1 MRQERSFRGSD
12 ESSAFDWQRPA
23 RDLEV
28 PLDVARALYLRAIRI
43 SDDPRRAEL
52 LYLRWLRDVA
62 GARPSV
68 SPPPA
73 PGRRTRVEHEAQR
86 ARRPW
91 PQDAAAAGLGK
102 WTRSLLETE
111 VDEAAPSADEVHRA
125 IAALAAGEARTT
137 ARVDAPAAAGSPR
150 AGFSDTASQADA
162 LRNHLVVLAGRGG
175 GGADALT
182 AADPATATAALR
194 GLRAQ
199 GAPVLRLVTQAAGGE
214 VARLFGRS
222 SPGEAL
228 PAELAVRLS
237 PHVGAGAAG
246 AARLHTDDNAALV
259 AEAHHARAL
268 TVGADI
274 FFGRG
279 EYQPGTERGD
289 ELLAHEL
296 THVAQGQRGELT
308 RAAAKGIT
316 GGTNLDPSEAEAD
329 LRAKLAVIDL
339 HAPAGQPP
347 PLASPSGQPTSDG
360 DRQAKLAAQ
369 QQRLTLANQPD
380 APVGDTQ
387 APSASAAQ
395 APVPHPP
402 PAMKPAPQLAS
413 TGNAYV
419 DTFNAPPSKQAME
432 LWGKAGTQATTQ
444 AAADQAKFDAALP
457 PMPVQLDGGE
467 PKGGQGGGPA
477 GKPASKPPAAGAPPP
492 GAQPTP
498 TPPTPPVTAG
508 ATAAQSF
515 KPSADKAQMKADGQ
529 KVLDNLP
536 TTAPDVKTDPGPAPV
551 TDLAGQADPVR
562 TIGDHQHAMTD
573 SAKALDG
580 AKQKVISGPGAAQVQ
595 PVKLDEKL
603 NVPKEQASGAMP
615 QLPTVDGMA
624 KMKKWNLPSNALAA
638 FDTVAKPKMDASLAQ
653 GKAKMTEAD
662 AKRDADRTKAV
673 ADAQDKVKAAH
684 ADADKQQ
691 QSKVADTRTQIT
703 NHQAD
708 TLAKHEAEIKKLDT
722 QSSAKKQGTI
732 GKINDRI
739 SADQAK
745 VQGDYQDAQKKA
757 EDQKKQGEAD
767 AQKKKEEA
775 EKKKKDESFW
785 DQVGDAISD
794 GIKAIADEIDK
805 ALEAIGKAIGQIL
818 DAVKDAACK
827 VIDAARDFVCQAL
840 TEFGDWLKSA
850 VDALIGSMF
859 PELAAALDHLIDSAV
874 NAAKAAVNAIA
885 DGLKKAVTALCD
897 GLKGALDGILAAF
910 RAAVQAAATFAQALV
925 TGDWALVGRMI
936 LEGILKL
943 LGIDPAAFYALIGK
957 AEDSIEKI
965 VENPG
970 AFVGHLIDAVKLGF
984 KQFGA
989 NFWTHLKDGLVQ
1001 WLFGTFAQ
1009 AGITMPASFDIAGI
1023 FDLVCQV
1030 LGLTWPRLRGK
1041 IVNIIGEKNTER
1053 LEFVAKYVQALVTG
1067 GFSGL
1072 WQQIQQDM
1080 SGLWDM
1086 IVGGVKDWIIQTVVQ
1101 QAIIKIATMWN
1112 PAGAIIQL
1120 IETAW
1125 NVYQWVREN
1134 AQRIFGLVQA
1144 VVDSI
1149 SNIVAG
1155 NIGGAANF
1163 IEASLAKLVPVAIS
1177 LFADLIGLGGI
1188 ADKIRG
1194 IIEKVQSKVDQAIDK
1209 LIARVMA
1216 MFKGKDGDKKGDDD
1230 RTMEQKQA
1238 DVKKATAEATQLLK
1252 QKDATEDTV
1261 KKQLP
1266 PIKDKYKLVKLELV
1280 VDSKD
1285 ASKERVHVHAEI
1297 NPTDDGEEVDLAAGK
1312 TFMGAKKSGDTFEGD
1327 FGHPEWSW
1335 DGYPPVPSAMLH
1347 PANPFLGYQNN
1358 ASVSQPTGAYKVS
1371 GKTQGAPVPQ
1381 TWRDH
1386 LDAQKNAI
1394 KATLPPAGAENAA
1407 KKQIEAQ
1414 YQAQGFPY
1422 GWQDLYLLD
1431 GGPNKFQGHHVH
1443 PINWGGVDG
1452 ASNLQYLAHAQHHP
1466 FTTWWDA
1473 RKALISKE
1481 LNKTE

>member
-1 MRQERSFRGSD
+1 
-12 ESSAFDWQRPA
+12 
-23 RDLEV
+23 
-28 PLDVARALYLRAIRI
+28 
-43 SDDPRRAEL
+43 
-52 LYLRWLRDVA
+52 
-62 GARPSV
+62 
-68 SPPPA
+68 
-73 PGRRTRVEHEAQR
+73 
-86 ARRPW
+86 
-91 PQDAAAAGLGK
+91 
-102 WTRSLLETE
+102 
-111 VDEAAPSADEVHRA
+111 
-125 IAALAAGEARTT
+125 
-137 ARVDAPAAAGSPR
+137 
-150 AGFSDTASQADA
+150 
-162 LRNHLVVLAGRGG
+162 
-175 GGADALT
+175 
-182 AADPATATAALR
+182 
-194 GLRAQ
+194 
-199 GAPVLRLVTQAAGGE
+199 
-214 VARLFGRS
+214 
-222 SPGEAL
+222 
-228 PAELAVRLS
+228 
-237 PHVGAGAAG
+237 
-246 AARLHTDDNAALV
+246 
-259 AEAHHARAL
+259 
-268 TVGADI
+268 
-274 FFGRG
+274 
-279 EYQPGTERGD
+279 
-289 ELLAHEL
+289 
-296 THVAQGQRGELT
+296 
-308 RAAAKGIT
+308 
-316 GGTNLDPSEAEAD
+316 
-329 LRAKLAVIDL
+329 
-339 HAPAGQPP
+339 
-347 PLASPSGQPTSDG
+347 
-360 DRQAKLAAQ
+360 
-369 QQRLTLANQPD
+369 
-380 APVGDTQ
+380 
-387 APSASAAQ
+387 
-395 APVPHPP
+395 
-402 PAMKPAPQLAS
+402 
-413 TGNAYV
+413 
-419 DTFNAPPSKQAME
+419 
-432 LWGKAGTQATTQ
+432 
-444 AAADQAKFDAALP
+444 
-457 PMPVQLDGGE
+457 MPVQLEGGE
-467 PKGGQGGGPA
+467 PKGGKGGAPA
-477 GKPASKPPAAGAPPP
+477 GKPASKPPAAGTPPP
-492 GAQPTP
+492 AAQPTP
-498 TPPTPPVTAG
+498 TPPAPQVTAG

-536 TTAPDVKTDPGPAPV
+536 ATAPDVKTDPGPAPV
-551 TDLAGQADPVR
+551 TDLASQADPVR
-562 TIGDHQHAMTD
+562 AIGDHQHAMTD

-615 QLPTVDGMA
+615 QLPTVDGMT

-662 AKRDADRTKAV
+662 AKRDADRSKAV
-673 ADAQDKVKAAH
+673 GDAEAKVKTAH

-691 QSKVADTRTQIT
+691 QSKVADARTQIS

-708 TLAKHEAEIKKLDT
+708 TLVKHEAEIKKLDQ
-722 QSSAKKQGTI
+722 QSGAKKSAAL
-732 GKINDRI
+732 GKINTRI

-775 EKKKKDESFW
+775 EKKKDESFW

-805 ALEAIGKAIGQIL
+805 ALEAIGKAIGQLL

-840 TEFGDWLKSA
+840 TEFGDWLKTA
-850 VDALIGSMF
+850 VDALIGSVF

-874 NAAKAAVNAIA
+874 NAAKAAVNAVA

-897 GLKGALDGILAAF
+897 GLKGALDGIIAAF

-965 VENPG
+965 IENPG

-1001 WLFGTFAQ
+1001 WLFGTFAS

-1101 QAIIKIATMWN
+1101 QAIIEIATMWN

-1163 IEASLAKLVPVAIS
+1163 IEGALAKLVPVAIS

-1216 MFKGKDGDKKGDDD
+1216 MFKGKGDDKPTGD
-1230 RTMEQKQA
+1230 DAGDEVPKSLAEPAPADLGVVNDKLSQELAAAQPGQVIFQKA
-1238 DVKKATAEATQLLK
+1238 DSDPKTATKQLLA
-1252 QKDATEDTV
+1252 QHTDAALDKASGRLT
-1261 KKQLP
+1261 LP
-1266 PIKDKYKLVKLELV
+1266 PLPQDAMTGATSLAELGMRVAQHTGVSKVTIDNDDQGVALRGHINPETPLTKKSESKKRGDHVFANGLVKLPGELRDLATAV
-1280 VDSKD
+1280 ELIGSKQRVDSAILLISGKVSNAAFELTVDKKD
-1285 ASKERVHVHAEI
+1285 ASEKEGDPQSQAFGSALQAIR
-1297 NPTDDGEEVDLAAGK
+1297 PTFKQLFEDLAMLDLAVATGATPAETATTAGTARAALAALGPQWTQLIDTVHDPGCSTLLDSAGK
-1312 TFMGAKKSGDTFEGD
+1312 KLEQQGLAILSDLKTSLPQALGAAVSSAGTSSTSTSGSPTNTRSTGRT
-1327 FGHPEWSW
+1327 
-1335 DGYPPVPSAMLH
+1335 
-1347 PANPFLGYQNN
+1347 
-1358 ASVSQPTGAYKVS
+1358 SVLSV
-1371 GKTQGAPVPQ
+1371 APV
-1381 TWRDH
+1381 R
-1386 LDAQKNAI
+1386 
-1394 KATLPPAGAENAA
+1394 
-1407 KKQIEAQ
+1407 
-1414 YQAQGFPY
+1414 
-1422 GWQDLYLLD
+1422 
-1431 GGPNKFQGHHVH
+1431 
-1443 PINWGGVDG
+1443 
-1452 ASNLQYLAHAQHHP
+1452 S
-1466 FTTWWDA
+1466 
-1473 RKALISKE
+1473 R
-1481 LNKTE
+1481 